1 MGMKRQI
8 GIGVIGLGH
17 WGPNH
22 VRVFNECQNAKVVA
36 CTDLEESR
44 RSYIRRLYPDVAVM
58 DATDGIFERDD
69 IDAVVIATP
78 AHTHYHLAKAALKA
92 HKHILIEKPICNSVK
107 EAEELAVMSRKTGLV
122 MMQGHVF
129 LYNRGIQFIKKGLDR
144 GDFGNIQYFHAT
156 RTNLGP
162 IRHDVNVV
170 RDLATHEFSIFDYFF
185 GRLPRWI
192 SVAASKPLHTPRE
205 DVAFLSME
213 YPGGILA
220 HVHVSWLHPQKIR
233 MLTLVGDKRMV
244 VWDDMNL
251 AEPVRV
257 YNKGVIKEPYYD
269 SFGEFQMRLRDMDM
283 MVPNLDVKEPLQ
295 LQAQAFLHR
304 MRNGGVNGSE
314 IQAGLRVMKCLEA
327 AEKSLRSD
335 GKRIYLKREAVIRE

>member
-1 MGMKRQI
+1 MKRPI

-22 VRVFNECQNAKVVA
+22 VRVFNECQHAKVVA
-36 CTDLEESR
+36 CSDPEESR
-44 RSYIRRLYPDVAVM
+44 RSYIRRLYPNVAVI
-58 DATDGIFERDD
+58 DTTDQIFERDD
-69 IDAVVIATP
+69 VDAVVIATP
-78 AHTHYHLAKAALKA
+78 AHTHYKLAKAALKA
-92 HKHILIEKPICNSVK
+92 HKHILIEKPVCNSVK
-107 EAEELAVMSRKTGLV
+107 EVEELAVMSRKTGLV

-144 GDFGNIQYFHAT
+144 GDFGNIQYFHAA

-162 IRHDVNVV
+162 IRGDVNVV

-185 GRLPRWI
+185 GCLPHWI
-192 SVAASKPLHTPRE
+192 SAAASKPLKTPRE

-233 MLTLVGDKRMV
+233 TLTFVGDKRMV
-244 VWDDMNL
+244 VWDDLNL
-251 AEPVRV
+251 AEPVRI
-257 YNKGVIKEPYYD
+257 YNKGVIREPYYD
-269 SFGEFQMRLRDMDM
+269 SFGEFQVRLRDMDT

-314 IQAGLRVMKCLEA
+314 IQAGLRVMKCLET
-327 AEKSLRSD
+327 AEKSLRNS
-335 GKRIYLKREAVIRE
+335 GKRIYLKHGRRRSA

>member
-1 MGMKRQI
+1 MEMKHQI

-36 CTDLEESR
+36 CTDPEESR
-44 RSYIRRLYPDVAVM
+44 RSYIRRLYPDVAVV
-58 DATDGIFERDD
+58 DASDGIFERDD

-78 AHTHYHLAKAALKA
+78 ARTHYNLAKAALKA
-92 HKHILIEKPICNSVK
+92 HKHILIEKPVCNSVK

-129 LYNRGIQFIKKGLDR
+129 LYNRGIQFIRKGLDR
-144 GDFGNIQYFHAT
+144 GVFGNIQYFHAT

-185 GRLPRWI
+185 GCLPHWI
-192 SVAASKPLHTPRE
+192 SAAASRPLNTPRE

-213 YPGGILA
+213 YPDKILA
-220 HVHVSWLHPQKIR
+220 HIHVSWLHPQKIR
-233 MLTLVGDKRMV
+233 TLTLVGDKRMV

-257 YNKGVIKEPYYD
+257 YNKGVVKEPYYD
-269 SFGEFQMRLRDMDM
+269 SFGEFQVRLRDVDM
-283 MVPNLDVKEPLQ
+283 MVPKLNVKEPLQ
-295 LQAQAFLHR
+295 LQAQAFLHQLK
-304 MRNGGVNGSE
+304 NGGTSRRGIE
-314 IQAGLRVMKCLEA
+314 AGLRVMKCLEA
-327 AEKSLRSD
+327 AEKSLRAS
-335 GKRIYLKREAVIRE
+335 GKRIHLK